1 MSVKQAKA
9 SKLLSDLYI
18 VNSSNFEF
26 DKLWHHRQ
34 RRWVQ
39 ADQRILSAITLF
51 PHRWSV
57 DAVVV
62 SAPGEGEAD
71 ITVETYVSNL
81 PELHENLVDELNKHH
96 AKLILESPNI
106 IAVGWVARVT
116 DRVPSPRLLM
126 QLLGIWD

>member
-1 MSVKQAKA
+1 M
-9 SKLLSDLYI
+9 
-18 VNSSNFEF
+18 
-26 DKLWHHRQ
+26 
-34 RRWVQ
+34 Q

-51 PHRWSV
+51 PHRRSV

-62 SAPGEGEAD
+62 STPGEGEAD

-81 PELHENLVDELNKHH
+81 PELHENLGDELNKHH

>member
-1 MSVKQAKA
+1 MNVKQAKA

-26 DKLWHHRQ
+26 DKLWHHRH

-51 PHRWSV
+51 PHRWNV
-57 DAVVV
+57 DAAVV
-62 SAPGEGEAD
+62 ADAGGGEAD
-71 ITVETYVSNL
+71 IKIETYGSGL
-81 PELHENLVDELNKHH
+81 PDLHENLVDELNKAH
-96 AKLILESPNI
+96 ARLILETPNI
-106 IAVGWVARVT
+106 IAVGWVART
-116 DRVPSPRLLM
+116 SDRPPSPRLLM